1 MELRD
6 DSKTTF
12 DEAVGFSTYS
22 DSRPGVLSYV
32 SIFENIWLQTEM
44 YKKSKGSG
52 EDAKRVYRY
61 SKLMN

>member
-12 DEAVGFSTYS
+12 DEAIGFSTYS
-22 DSRPGVLSYV
+22 DSRSGVLSYV

-44 YKKSKGSG
+44 YKQVKEANERKAS
-52 EDAKRVYRY
+52 
-61 SKLMN
+61 